1 MAEKKAIIIFSNAVA
16 FDSDSKFGKKC
27 ATFAQ
32 ADVNGLE
39 TLVASYGKSAASCD
53 EAVKALEAGEAC
65 VYTKDGNIDVILE
78 NVDRRTLVV
87 VVSDKGVAFWGHGVN
102 NKAGA
107 VNRAVNAQD
116 IYVTVANITD
126 LPITA
131 ECTGAVLYQ
140 MMKDPNLKISEIN
153 KLKEAISRMESVIA
167 RDNREPWDKHDC
179 A

>member
-1 MAEKKAIIIFSNAVA
+1 MKEYSEK
-16 FDSDSKFGKKC
+16 
-27 ATFAQ
+27 
-32 ADVNGLE
+32 L
-39 TLVASYGKSAASCD
+39 
-53 EAVKALEAGEAC
+53 
-65 VYTKDGNIDVILE
+65 LE

-116 IYVTVANITD
+116 IYVTIANITD

>member
-16 FDSDSKFGKKC
+16 FDADSKFGKKC

-53 EAVKALEAGEAC
+53 EAVKAVEAGDPC

-87 VVSDKGVAFWGHGVN
+87 VVSDKGAAFWGHGVN

-116 IYVTVANITD
+116 IYVTIANITD

-131 ECTGAVLYQ
+131 ECTGAILYQ

>member
-1 MAEKKAIIIFSNAVA
+1 MAEKKVIVIFSDAVTV
-16 FDSDSKFGKKC
+16 DPDSKFGKKS
-27 ATFAQ
+27 AIFAQ

-39 TLVASYGKSAASCD
+39 ALVATYGKSAVTCD
-53 EAVKALEAGEAC
+53 EAVKAVETSEAC
-65 VYTKDGNIDVILE
+65 VYTKDSNLDAVLD
-78 NVDRRTLVV
+78 NVDRKTLVV
-87 VVSDKGVAFWGHGVN
+87 VVSSKGVAFWGFGVN

-107 VNRAVNAQD
+107 VSRAINAQD
-116 IYVTVANITD
+116 IYVTIANIVD
-126 LPITA
+126 LPITS
-131 ECTGAVLYQ
+131 ECTGAILYQ

>member
-1 MAEKKAIIIFSNAVA
+1 MAEKKAIIVFSNAVTI
-16 FDSDSKFGKKC
+16 DPDSKFGKKS
-27 ATFAQ
+27 ATFAK
-32 ADVNGLE
+32 ADINGLE
-39 TLVASYGKSAASCD
+39 ALVATYGKSAATCD
-53 EAVKALEAGEAC
+53 EAVKAAEAGEAC
-65 VYTKDGNIDVILE
+65 VYTKDSNLDAVLDG
-78 NVDRRTLVV
+78 VDRKTLVV
-87 VVSDKGVAFWGHGVN
+87 VVSDKGVAFWGFGVN

-107 VNRAVNAQD
+107 ISRAANAQD
-116 IYVTVANITD
+116 IYVTIANIVD

-131 ECTGAVLYQ
+131 ECTGAILYQ

>member
-1 MAEKKAIIIFSNAVA
+1 M
-16 FDSDSKFGKKC
+16 
-27 ATFAQ
+27 
-32 ADVNGLE
+32 
-39 TLVASYGKSAASCD
+39 ASYGKSAASCD
-53 EAVKALEAGEAC
+53 EAVKAVEAGDPC

-102 NKAGA
+102 NKAGV

-116 IYVTVANITD
+116 IYVTIANITD

-131 ECTGAVLYQ
+131 ECTGAILYQ

>member
-1 MAEKKAIIIFSNAVA
+1 M
-16 FDSDSKFGKKC
+16 
-27 ATFAQ
+27 
-32 ADVNGLE
+32 
-39 TLVASYGKSAASCD
+39 
-53 EAVKALEAGEAC
+53 
-65 VYTKDGNIDVILE
+65 
-78 NVDRRTLVV
+78 
-87 VVSDKGVAFWGHGVN
+87 VVSGKGVAFWGFGVN

-107 VNRAVNAQD
+107 VNRAATAQD
-116 IYVTVANITD
+116 IYVTIANIVD

-131 ECTGAVLYQ
+131 ECTGAILYQ